1 MTPTDT
7 IVAVATPPGLGG
19 VAIVR
24 VSGPRARGLLHLL
37 FAPYVRQAEFESHK
51 MVFGRVVDPAGGRP
65 VDEALAVFMQAPRSY
80 TCEDVV
86 EFHTHGGS
94 LICEEVLRLC
104 LAGGAR
110 LAAPGEFTQR
120 AFLNGRLDLAQAES
134 VAEVIESRSRA
145 SLRLAS
151 GNLLGRLSELVGG
164 LRQDVLNW
172 MSLLEAEIDFGDEVP
187 ELTPQENRQ
196 RLQELQHRVAQLIA
210 QAEVGRLTHRGV
222 EVVLVGPPN
231 AGKST
236 LLNALLGEDRAL
248 VTDIPG
254 TTRDRLEHS
263 VVLSGMRLNL
273 SDTAGLR
280 DCTMD
285 LVEQL
290 GMERSRQA
298 LHEADLGI
306 LVVDCHQEWP
316 QELALEVLAMGP
328 AEWLIVLNKQD
339 LGARIQADEIRTQ
352 YPRAVVLEA
361 SLLRQGAAGVEAALV
376 EKARVLTGQQV
387 ECFSVNQRHY
397 QALVRARESL
407 ERVALAVD
415 DGLSGEFLC
424 LDLRAAAGALGEIVG
439 IDVSEEV
446 LDRIFSTFCLGK

>member
-1 MTPTDT
+1 M
-7 IVAVATPPGLGG
+7 ATPPGLGG

-24 VSGPRARGLLHLL
+24 VSGPRARGLLNSI
-37 FAPYVRQAEFESHK
+37 FAPYSSQAEFESHK
-51 MVFGRVVDPAGGRP
+51 MVFGRVFDPVQDRP

-94 LICEEVLRLC
+94 LVCEEVLRLC

-134 VAEVIESRSRA
+134 VAEVIGSRTRA

-187 ELTPQENRQ
+187 ELSATENLQ
-196 RLQELQHRVAQLIA
+196 RLQALQTRVAQLIA

-280 DCTMD
+280 DQTQD
-285 LVEQL
+285 RVEQL

-298 LHEADLGI
+298 LTEADLGI
-306 LVVDCHQEWP
+306 LVVDCHQDWP
-316 QELALEVLAMGP
+316 GQLAEEVLAAGP
-328 AEWLIVLNKQD
+328 ACWLVVLNKQD
-339 LGARIQADEIRTQ
+339 LGARVQAAEVLER
-352 YPRAVVLEA
+352 YPQVVVVEA
-361 SLLRQGAAGVEAALV
+361 SLLREGAAGVEAALL
-376 EKARVLTGQQV
+376 EQARVLTGQQV

-397 QALVRARESL
+397 QALVRTRESL
-407 ERVALAVD
+407 ERVGLAVE